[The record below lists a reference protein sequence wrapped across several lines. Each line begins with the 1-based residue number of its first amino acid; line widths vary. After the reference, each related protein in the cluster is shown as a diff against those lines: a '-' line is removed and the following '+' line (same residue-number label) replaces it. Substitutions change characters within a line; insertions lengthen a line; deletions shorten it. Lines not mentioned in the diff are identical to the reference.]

1 MYIYI
6 YIYMYIYIY
15 IYTYTYIYLY
25 IYIYIYI
32 YSGWVKSRVASL
44 IKLEIIAQ
52 LPKAFKV
59 YRSR

>member
-1 MYIYI
+1 M
-6 YIYMYIYIY
+6 
-15 IYTYTYIYLY
+15 
-25 IYIYIYI
+25 
-32 YSGWVKSRVASL
+32 GWVKSRVASL